1 MTSTPGLGIITR
13 QTAEPPTV
21 PTTSYALRFIS
32 GKYQGG
38 EFPLRMDREIIVG
51 RSSELDM
58 VLVED
63 MVSRK
68 HAKITTAGDQIII
81 QDLGS
86 TNGTFV
92 NGEKIKKVR
101 LKEGDRILI
110 GTSIIKLV
118 PVDAA
123 QVVTEGEARQRLE
136 ATGQRRN
143 VSGANKPMSGS
154 IDEIPLP
161 DLLQLLSTSRKS
173 GVLSVR
179 GEGGHGRIYLRKGQI
194 YYSTID
200 DSYDLSPRKAAFR
213 LLTWATG
220 TFELEPPDEKSVLEE
235 IQDSTEAL
243 LMEGMRQLD
252 EYNRILNDLPS
263 REDALGLPSPV
274 QPALSE
280 LKPNELDTLQLV
292 INYGQFQAVLDR
304 SPRTDLE
311 TAQTLLA
318 LIQRDYVAVRR

>member
-1 MTSTPGLGIITR
+1 
-13 QTAEPPTV
+13 V
-21 PTTSYALRFIS
+21 PTPAYALRFIS

-58 VLVED
+58 LLVED

-68 HAKITTAGDQIII
+68 HARISVQGDQIWIE
-81 QDLGS
+81 DLGS

-118 PVDAA
+118 AVDSS

-173 GVLSVR
+173 GVLTVNNGVSM
-179 GEGGHGRIYLRKGQI
+179 GKIYLRKGALYFATINDDFAVSPQKSI
-194 YYSTID
+194 Y
-200 DSYDLSPRKAAFR
+200 RM
-213 LLTWATG
+213 LTWLTG
-220 TFELEPPDEKSVLEE
+220 TFELEPSVELQVMEE
-235 IQDSTEAL
+235 VQESTEAL
-243 LMEGMRQLD
+243 LMEGVRQLD
-252 EYNRILNDLPS
+252 EFRNLQKQLPPLGS
-263 REDALGLPSPV
+263 PLAVPTPLAGKLRELTPS
-274 QPALSE
+274 
-280 LKPNELDTLQLV
+280 ELDTFQLV
-292 INYGQFQAVLDR
+292 LDHGQLQKVLDNF
-304 SPRTDLE
+304 PGTDLDA
-311 TAQTLLA
+311 AQNIISLMK
-318 LIQRDYVAVRR
+318 REFVVVP

>member
-1 MTSTPGLGIITR
+1 MT
-13 QTAEPPTV
+13 Q
-21 PTTSYALRFIS
+21 SYALRFIS

-38 EFPLRMDREIIVG
+38 EFPLRTDREIVVG
-51 RSSELDM
+51 RSNELDM

-68 HAKITTAGDQIII
+68 HAKITATADAILI

-118 PVDAA
+118 GVDSSQALS
-123 QVVTEGEARQRLE
+123 EEKARENLRV
-136 ATGQRRN
+136 TGQRQN

-179 GEGGHGRIYLRKGQI
+179 GEGGFGRIYMRKGQV
-194 YYSTID
+194 YFASVSPASSQGAHGPEFAEETYEVA
-200 DSYDLSPRKAAFR
+200 PRKAMFR
-213 LLTWATG
+213 ILTWVSG
-220 TFELEPPDEKSVLEE
+220 SFELEPPDEKSVLEE
-235 IQDSTEAL
+235 IQESTEAL

-252 EYNRILNDLPS
+252 EFRRIESMLP
-263 REDALGLPSPV
+263 DANATL
-274 QPALSE
+274 ALAHPLSAE
-280 LKPNELDTLQLV
+280 LKALQPNELEVLQLV
-292 INYGQFQAVLDR
+292 HNFGRLTTILDG
-304 SPRTDLE
+304 SSRTDLD
-311 TAQTLLA
+311 TATIIQS
-318 LIQRDYVAVRR
+318 LIERGYVAPR

>member
-1 MTSTPGLGIITR
+1 MPTP
-13 QTAEPPTV
+13 
-21 PTTSYALRFIS
+21 SFALRFIS

-68 HAKITTAGDQIII
+68 HAKITTTGDQIVI

-118 PVDAA
+118 AVDSS

-213 LLTWATG
+213 MLTWTTG

-235 IQDSTEAL
+235 IQESTEAL

-252 EYNRILNDLPS
+252 EYNRILPDLPA
-263 REDALGLPSPV
+263 REDPLGLPNPL
-274 QPALSE
+274 QPALKE
-280 LKPNELDTLQLV
+280 LQPAELDTLQLV

-311 TAQTLLA
+311 TAQMLLT
-318 LIQRDYVAVRR
+318 LIQKDYVTVRH

>member
-1 MTSTPGLGIITR
+1 MPTP
-13 QTAEPPTV
+13 
-21 PTTSYALRFIS
+21 SFALRFIS

-38 EFPLRMDREIIVG
+38 EFPLRMEREIIVG

-68 HAKITTAGDQIII
+68 HAKITTMGDQIVI

-118 PVDAA
+118 AVDSS

-213 LLTWATG
+213 MLTWTTG

-235 IQDSTEAL
+235 IQESTEAL

-252 EYNRILNDLPS
+252 EYNRILSDLPA
-263 REDALGLPSPV
+263 REDALGLPSPL
-274 QPALSE
+274 QPALKD
-280 LKPNELDTLQLV
+280 LQPAELDTLQLV

-311 TAQTLLA
+311 TAQTLLS
-318 LIQRDYVAVRR
+318 LIQRDYVTVRH

>member
-1 MTSTPGLGIITR
+1 
-13 QTAEPPTV
+13 
-21 PTTSYALRFIS
+21 
-32 GKYQGG
+32 
-38 EFPLRMDREIIVG
+38 MDREIVVG

-68 HAKITTAGDQIII
+68 HAKITASTDQIII

-92 NGEKIKKVR
+92 NGEKIKKAR

-118 PVDAA
+118 AVDNSSQLVSEEA
-123 QVVTEGEARQRLE
+123 ARQRLE
-136 ATGQRRN
+136 QTGQRRT

-179 GEGGHGRIYLRKGQI
+179 SEGGHGRIYMRKGQI
-194 YYSTID
+194 YYATID
-200 DSYDLSPRKAAFR
+200 DSYDLSPRKAMFR
-213 LLTWATG
+213 LLTWVSG

-235 IQDSTEAL
+235 IQESTEAL

-252 EYNRILNDLPS
+252 EFRRIEPELPQ
-263 REDALGLPSPV
+263 RDQMCVINVPLGPPLR
-274 QPALSE
+274 
-280 LKPNELDTLQLV
+280 ELDEADLDVLQLV
-292 INYGQFQAVLDR
+292 INYGQLQAILDR

-311 TAQTLLA
+311 TAQALLTLMQKEY
-318 LIQRDYVAVRR
+318 IQVQR

>member
-1 MTSTPGLGIITR
+1 VP
-13 QTAEPPTV
+13 QT
-21 PTTSYALRFIS
+21 YALRFIS

-51 RSSELDM
+51 RSSDLDM

-68 HAKITTAGDQIII
+68 HAKISAGDGQILI

-92 NGEKIKKVR
+92 NGEKIKKAR

-118 PVDAA
+118 AIDSSQAVSEEA
-123 QVVTEGEARQRLE
+123 ARQRLE
-136 ATGQRRN
+136 QTGQRRS
-143 VSGANKPMSGS
+143 VSGAGKPMSGS
-154 IDEIPLP
+154 IEEIPLP
-161 DLLQLLSTSRKS
+161 DLLQLLSTSKKS

-194 YYSTID
+194 YFSTID
-200 DSYDLSPRKAAFR
+200 DSYDISPRKAMFR
-213 LLTWATG
+213 LLTWMTG

-235 IQDSTEAL
+235 IQESTEAL

-252 EYNRILNDLPS
+252 EYRRIEPDLP
-263 REDALGLPSPV
+263 RRDEAMGIVVPLQAPLRDLEDA
-274 QPALSE
+274 
-280 LKPNELDTLQLV
+280 ELDILQLV
-292 INYGQFQAVLDR
+292 LNYGTLQAVLDR
-304 SPRTDLE
+304 SSRTDYE
-311 TAQTLLA
+311 TAQMLVGLL
-318 LIQRDYVAVRR
+318 QREYIARR

>member
-1 MTSTPGLGIITR
+1 MPNAT
-13 QTAEPPTV
+13 
-21 PTTSYALRFIS
+21 YALRFIS

-38 EFPLRMDREIIVG
+38 EFPLRMDREIVVG
-51 RSSELDM
+51 RSSDLDM

-68 HAKITTAGDQIII
+68 HAKIAASGDQIVI

-92 NGEKIKKVR
+92 NGEKIKKAR

-118 PVDAA
+118 AVDSSQTVSEEA
-123 QVVTEGEARQRLE
+123 ARQRLE
-136 ATGQRRN
+136 QTGQRRS

-194 YYSTID
+194 YYATID

-213 LLTWATG
+213 LLTWTTG
-220 TFELEPPDEKSVLEE
+220 TFELEAPDEKSVLEE
-235 IQDSTEAL
+235 IQESTEAL

-252 EYNRILNDLPS
+252 EFRRIEGELPS
-263 REDALGLPSPV
+263 RDQAIGLSAPLQAQLRDL
-274 QPALSE
+274 QP
-280 LKPNELDTLQLV
+280 PDLDILQLA
-292 INYGQFQAVLDR
+292 INYGQMQAVLDR
-304 SPRTDLE
+304 SPKTDLE
-311 TAQTLLA
+311 TAQALLN
-318 LIQRDYVAVRR
+318 LLQKEYLTVRR

>member
-1 MTSTPGLGIITR
+1 
-13 QTAEPPTV
+13 V
-21 PTTSYALRFIS
+21 PNGPQYALRFIS

-38 EFPLRMDREIIVG
+38 EFPLRMDREIVVG
-51 RSSELDM
+51 RSSDLDM

-68 HAKITTAGDQIII
+68 HAKISAAGDQIVI

-92 NGEKIKKVR
+92 NGEKIKKAR

-110 GTSIIKLV
+110 GTSIIKLIA
-118 PVDAA
+118 VDGA
-123 QVVTEGEARQRLE
+123 QAVSEEAARQRLE
-136 ATGQRRN
+136 ATGQRRS

-194 YYSTID
+194 YYCTID
-200 DSYDLSPRKAAFR
+200 DSYDLSPRKSMFR
-213 LLTWATG
+213 MLTWTSG

-235 IQDSTEAL
+235 IQESTEGL

-252 EYNRILNDLPS
+252 EMNRIASDLPP
-263 REDALGLPSPV
+263 REAAIGLP
-274 QPALSE
+274 QPLVALLKE
-280 LKPNELDTLQLV
+280 LQPSELDTLQLV
-292 INYGQFQAVLDR
+292 LNHGTMQAILDR

-311 TAQTLLA
+311 TAESLLK
-318 LIQRDYVAVRR
+318 LLQKDYIVARK

>member
-1 MTSTPGLGIITR
+1 
-13 QTAEPPTV
+13 
-21 PTTSYALRFIS
+21 
-32 GKYQGG
+32 
-38 EFPLRMDREIIVG
+38 MDREIIVG

-68 HAKITTAGDQIII
+68 HAKISASAPDQIII

-118 PVDAA
+118 AVDSS
-123 QVVTEGEARQRLE
+123 QQVTEEAARQRLE

-143 VSGANKPMSGS
+143 VSGTNKPMSGS

-194 YYSTID
+194 YYATID

-213 LLTWATG
+213 MLTWTTG

-252 EYNRILNDLPS
+252 EMRRIESELPGPD
-263 REDALGLPSPV
+263 DALGLQSPL
-274 QPALSE
+274 QPALRD
-280 LKPNELDTLQLV
+280 LQPQELDTLQLV
-292 INYGQFQAVLDR
+292 INFGQMQAVLDR

-311 TAQTLLA
+311 TAQTLLT
-318 LIQRDYVAVRR
+318 LIQKDYVIGRR

>member
-1 MTSTPGLGIITR
+1 MPTP
-13 QTAEPPTV
+13 A
-21 PTTSYALRFIS
+21 YALRFIS

-68 HAKITTAGDQIII
+68 HAKIQTTGDQIVI

-118 PVDAA
+118 AVDSS

-213 LLTWATG
+213 MLTWTTG

-235 IQDSTEAL
+235 IQESTEAL

-252 EYNRILNDLPS
+252 EYNRIQPELPA
-263 REDALGLPSPV
+263 REDPLGLPNPL
-274 QPALSE
+274 QPALKD
-280 LKPNELDTLQLV
+280 LQPAELDTLQLV

-311 TAQTLLA
+311 TAQTLLT
-318 LIQRDYVAVRR
+318 LIQKDYVTVRH

>member
-1 MTSTPGLGIITR
+1 AKAGDYLYFL
-13 QTAEPPTV
+13 AVDDYTV
-21 PTTSYALRFIS
+21 WPDSESLSVPNGPQFALRFIS

-51 RSSELDM
+51 RSSDLDM

-68 HAKITTAGDQIII
+68 HAKITATGDQIVI

-92 NGEKIKKVR
+92 NGEKIKKAR

-118 PVDAA
+118 AVDTS
-123 QVVTEGEARQRLE
+123 QVVSEEAARQRLE
-136 ATGQRRN
+136 QTGQRRS

-213 LLTWATG
+213 LLTWSTG
-220 TFELEPPDEKSVLEE
+220 TFELEPPDDKSVLEE

-252 EYNRILNDLPS
+252 EIRRIEGDLPK
-263 REDALGLPSPV
+263 REQALGLASPLQAQLKELGPS
-274 QPALSE
+274 
-280 LKPNELDTLQLV
+280 ELDTLQLV
-292 INYGQFQAVLDR
+292 INYGQYQAVLDR
-304 SPRTDLE
+304 SPRT
-311 TAQTLLA
+311 
-318 LIQRDYVAVRR
+318 

>member
-1 MTSTPGLGIITR
+1 MPTP
-13 QTAEPPTV
+13 
-21 PTTSYALRFIS
+21 SFALRFIS

-68 HAKITTAGDQIII
+68 HAKITAAGDQIVI

-92 NGEKIKKVR
+92 NGEKIKKAR

-118 PVDAA
+118 AVDNS
-123 QVVTEGEARQRLE
+123 QVVSEEAARQRLE
-136 ATGQRRN
+136 ATGQRRS

-213 LLTWATG
+213 MLTWMTG
-220 TFELEPPDEKSVLEE
+220 TFELEAPDEKSVLEE

-252 EYNRILNDLPS
+252 EFRRIEPELPQRTEALGVASPLTAALRDLQPNDL
-263 REDALGLPSPV
+263 DV
-274 QPALSE
+274 
-280 LKPNELDTLQLV
+280 LQLV
-292 INYGQFQAVLDR
+292 LNYGQMQSVLDR

-311 TAQTLLA
+311 TAQTLLG
-318 LIQRDYVAVRR
+318 LIQKDYVAVRR

>member
-1 MTSTPGLGIITR
+1 VAAST
-13 QTAEPPTV
+13 
-21 PTTSYALRFIS
+21 YALRFIS

-68 HAKITTAGDQIII
+68 HAKITASSDQIII

-92 NGEKIKKVR
+92 NGEKVKKAR

-118 PVDAA
+118 TVDNSSQLVSEEA
-123 QVVTEGEARQRLE
+123 ARQRLE
-136 ATGQRRN
+136 ATGQRRS
-143 VSGANKPMSGS
+143 VSTAGKPMSGS

-179 GEGGHGRIYLRKGQI
+179 SDSGHGRIYLRKGQI
-194 YYSTID
+194 YFATID
-200 DSYDLSPRKAAFR
+200 DSYDLSPRKAMFR
-213 LLTWATG
+213 LLTWVSG
-220 TFELEPPDEKSVLEE
+220 TFELEAPDEKSVLEE
-235 IQDSTEAL
+235 IQESTEAL

-252 EYNRILNDLPS
+252 EFRRIEPELPQRDQSLGMSLPLTPPLRDL
-263 REDALGLPSPV
+263 SP
-274 QPALSE
+274 QD
-280 LKPNELDTLQLV
+280 LDILQLV
-292 INYGQFQAVLDR
+292 VNFGQMQAVLDR

-311 TAQTLLA
+311 TAQALLA
-318 LIQRDYVAVRR
+318 LIQKEYVAIQA

>member
-1 MTSTPGLGIITR
+1 MPTP
-13 QTAEPPTV
+13 
-21 PTTSYALRFIS
+21 SFALRFIS

-68 HAKITTAGDQIII
+68 HAKLTTTGDQIVI

-118 PVDAA
+118 AVDSS

-213 LLTWATG
+213 MLTWATG

-235 IQDSTEAL
+235 IQESTEAL

-252 EYNRILNDLPS
+252 EYNRILPDLPQ
-263 REDALGLPSPV
+263 REDPLGLPNPL
-274 QPALSE
+274 QPALKE
-280 LKPNELDTLQLV
+280 LQPAELDTLQLV

-311 TAQTLLA
+311 TAQMLLT
-318 LIQRDYVAVRR
+318 LIQKDYVTVRH